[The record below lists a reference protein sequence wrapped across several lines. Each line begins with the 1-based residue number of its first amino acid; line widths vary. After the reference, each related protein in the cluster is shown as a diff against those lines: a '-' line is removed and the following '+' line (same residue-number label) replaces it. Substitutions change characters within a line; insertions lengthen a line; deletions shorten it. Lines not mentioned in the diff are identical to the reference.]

1 MLFKYVA
8 MSVKCVF
15 ILLGPARLWD
25 ELLQCLTCDLEK
37 VILKV
42 KHKELHLLEKGKYVI
57 QITINLCLR
66 SSCKLFIQMQ
76 TQFKQHSI
84 PYRLSLLSVFTELYL
99 SERVGGGQTQHRHN
113 ATQRFH
119 CAWVNKWVWE
129 QYSPRPPKLLC
140 ISRRDLLQIM
150 WTGDTESSPYR
161 RQKRWKRG
169 QREEKFCPPTPLTR
183 TQLLTSSWFSWV
195 SKGGCSGEANILPS
209 GPANFW
215 FSETTSGSHQQ

>member
-1 MLFKYVA
+1 M
-8 MSVKCVF
+8 CVH
-15 ILLGPARLWD
+15 PTRAARLWD

-169 QREEKFCPPTPLTR
+169 QREEKFCPPPHPWQER
-183 TQLLTSSWFSWV
+183 SSWPPAGFHGSV
-195 SKGGCSGEANILPS
+195 KVGAVVKPIFYPLALLISGLVRQPQGHISSRSSGGPKGL
-209 GPANFW
+209 
-215 FSETTSGSHQQ
+215 

>member
-76 TQFKQHSI
+76 IQFKQHSI
-84 PYRLSLLSVFTELYL
+84 PYRLSTICVHWIIFVRESGRGTNTT
-99 SERVGGGQTQHRHN
+99 QTQRN
-113 ATQRFH
+113 TE
-119 CAWVNKWVWE
+119 V
-129 QYSPRPPKLLC
+129 SLC
-140 ISRRDLLQIM
+140 KS
-150 WTGDTESSPYR
+150 
-161 RQKRWKRG
+161 
-169 QREEKFCPPTPLTR
+169 
-183 TQLLTSSWFSWV
+183 
-195 SKGGCSGEANILPS
+195 
-209 GPANFW
+209 
-215 FSETTSGSHQQ
+215 